1 MISLRPGASCCRR
14 LAILLTLLSANALH
28 ADDTIVHDTVATRAR
43 PEVDPLGAH
52 VGSFLIYPKLTF
64 SYLHDDNVL
73 INSGEKK
80 GSYVTETSPEV
91 AARSN
96 WSKHALNL
104 LANATFARFA
114 DFPNENYDDWLIST
128 DGRLDLTPEIQ
139 LAGGAG
145 AQKSHILRTSPE
157 NTSNLDEP
165 ITYNENSVFG
175 SYTQMF
181 GHYRLGLDAA
191 VHKQDYHSTLGL
203 VGGVQTLINEDER
216 DRTQRTAG
224 LRVGYEVYPGEEL
237 YLLLK
242 RDRRIYSEPAQLI
255 IGPNQIIKVKRSSD
269 GKRALLGMTFDQN
282 GIIFG
287 DLSAGYLRQDYLDP
301 FPDIH
306 KPLVGASVN
315 WNFTRLSTAYLAV
328 QRDVGETTS
337 SYFSGYVST
346 STLLG
351 IDHELRR
358 HVLVSISVNHESDD
372 FQGIDFP
379 GIGTAER
386 KDSSYDFSAGP
397 TYLINRN
404 FRLSVL
410 YHRLKRNSTDNTL
423 PAGVTND
430 YLKNVILIQFQ
441 AQPSP

>member
-1 MISLRPGASCCRR
+1 MISLRPGASRCRR
-14 LAILLTLLSANALH
+14 LAILLTLLSANALQ

-43 PEVDPLGAH
+43 PDVDPLGAH
-52 VGSFLIYPKLTF
+52 VGSFLIYPKVTF
-64 SYLHDDNVL
+64 AYLHDDNVL

-80 GSYVTETSPEV
+80 GSYVTQTSPEV

-114 DFPNENYDDWLIST
+114 DFPSENYNDWLIST

-139 LAGGAG
+139 LAGGAST
-145 AQKSHILRTSPE
+145 QKSHILRTSPE

-165 ITYNENSVFG
+165 ITYNENSVSG
-175 SYTQMF
+175 SYTQTF

-191 VHKQDYHSTLGL
+191 VHKQDYHSTIGL
-203 VGGVQTLINEDER
+203 VGGVQTLINEDDR
-216 DRTQRTAG
+216 DRTQRTVN
-224 LRVGYEVYPGEEL
+224 LRVGYEIYPGEEF

-242 RDRRIYSEPAQLI
+242 RDRRIYDEPDQFV
-255 IGPNQIIKVKRSSD
+255 NVKRSSD
-269 GKRALLGMTFDQN
+269 GERALLGMTFDQN

-287 DLSAGYLRQDYLDP
+287 ELSAGYLRQDYLDP

-306 KPLVGASVN
+306 KPLFGASVN
-315 WNFTRLSTAYLAV
+315 WNVTRLSTVYLAM

-337 SYFSGYVST
+337 SFFSGYVST
-346 STLLG
+346 NTLLG

-372 FQGIDFP
+372 FQGI
-379 GIGTAER
+379 GAAER
-386 KDSSYDFSAGP
+386 KDSSYDFSTGP

-423 PAGVTND
+423 PPGVTND

>member
-52 VGSFLIYPKLTF
+52 VGSFLIYPKVTF

-104 LANATFARFA
+104 LANATIARFA
-114 DFPNENYDDWLIST
+114 DFPSENYDDWLLST

-145 AQKSHILRTSPE
+145 TQKSHILRTSPE
-157 NTSNLDEP
+157 NTSNLNEPIEP
-165 ITYNENSVFG
+165 ITYDEKSVFG
-175 SYTQMF
+175 SYTQTF

-191 VHKQDYHSTLGL
+191 VHKLDYHSTLGL
-203 VGGVQTLINEDER
+203 DGKLINEDER

-224 LRVGYEVYPGEEL
+224 LRVGYEVYPGEEF

-242 RDRRIYSEPAQLI
+242 RDRRIYDEPDQFV
-255 IGPNQIIKVKRSSD
+255 GVKRSSD
-269 GKRALLGMTFDQN
+269 GKRALIGMTFDQN
-282 GIIFG
+282 GILFG

-386 KDSSYDFSAGP
+386 KDSSYVFSAGP

-423 PAGVTND
+423 PPGTND